1 MSTDPNL
8 GQDIRNA
15 LSWAI
20 ALGILI
26 MLIGLLAILQPYVA
40 AIAATLLVAW
50 FFLLSGVARLIYA
63 IQTRKEGRFIFKLLA
78 SLLYFVAGFSLISQP
93 ISGSIII
100 ALLVGVAIALKGA
113 LQIVFAFQM
122 RPHSGWIWML
132 LSGFA
137 GIVLGILI
145 WSQGAI
151 ASAAILG
158 LLFGLE
164 LLFDGLGLTL
174 FAWAGRH
181 ALQ

>member
-1 MSTDPNL
+1 
-8 GQDIRNA
+8 
-15 LSWAI
+15 
-20 ALGILI
+20 
-26 MLIGLLAILQPYVA
+26 LLTACGWSPPSK
-40 AIAATLLVAW
+40 ATL
-50 FFLLSGVARLIYA
+50 
-63 IQTRKEGRFIFKLLA
+63 IFKLLA

-122 RPHSGWIWML
+122 RPHDGWIWML
-132 LSGFA
+132 FSGFA
-137 GIVLGILI
+137 SIVLGILI

-174 FAWAGRH
+174 FAWAGRR
-181 ALQ
+181 ALR